1 MRRLHK
7 FVEFRVVSFLGIV
20 CQLRSFV
27 EDNEEIPHSRR
38 VGAVEPARYF
48 RNRKGALPEP
58 SCRKVNCSRKTYFSS
73 SPPLAL

>member
-27 EDNEEIPHSRR
+27 EENEEIPHSRR
-38 VGAVEPARYF
+38 VGAVEPGIF
-48 RNRKGALPEP
+48 EIGKEL
-58 SCRKVNCSRKTYFSS
+58 SLSR
-73 SPPLAL
+73 LVER

>member
-27 EDNEEIPHSRR
+27 EENEEIPHSRR
-38 VGAVEPARYF
+38 VGAVEPGIF
-48 RNRKGALPEP
+48 EIGKELFL
-58 SCRKVNCSRKTYFSS
+58 SR
-73 SPPLAL
+73 LVER

>member
-20 CQLRSFV
+20 CQLRSFI

-38 VGAVEPARYF
+38 VGAVEPGIF
-48 RNRKGALPEP
+48 EIGKEL
-58 SCRKVNCSRKTYFSS
+58 CLSR
-73 SPPLAL
+73 LVER